1 MSWWQTALV
10 YLGKK
15 ALEIA
20 GDELKKKTAKPKK

>member
-1 MSWWQTALV
+1 MSWWKTALV

-20 GDELKKKTAKPKK
+20 GDELKKKAATKK